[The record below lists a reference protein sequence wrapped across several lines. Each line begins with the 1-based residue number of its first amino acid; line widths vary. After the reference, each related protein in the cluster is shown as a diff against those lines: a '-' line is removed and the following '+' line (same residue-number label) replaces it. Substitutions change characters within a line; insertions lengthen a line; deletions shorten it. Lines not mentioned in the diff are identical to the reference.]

1 MARPRTGA
9 KKAQDMQ
16 AVQISLLLVFPALAI
31 VGALKDLTSY
41 TIPNWI
47 SLALVAAFVG
57 AALVVG
63 APLPVVG
70 LCLAAGL
77 GGLLLGMAMFAAGW
91 IGGGDGKLFAVCA
104 LWLGWPAIL
113 PFMLYTGLAGGALT
127 FAILAL
133 RSAWL
138 APAVAGG
145 PAWIRKLGTDGGDLP
160 YGVAIAVG
168 ALAAFPQGALTHGIL
183 G

>member
-1 MARPRTGA
+1 
-9 KKAQDMQ
+9 MQ
-16 AVQISLLLVFPALAI
+16 AIQISLLLIFPVLAI

-47 SLALVAAFVG
+47 SLTLIAAFVP
-57 AALVVG
+57 AALAVG
-63 APLPVVG
+63 APLSQIG
-70 LCLAAGL
+70 LCLAVGL
-77 GGLLLGMAMFAAGW
+77 GGLVLGMGMFAAGW

-104 LWLGWPAIL
+104 LWLGWPAAL
-113 PFMLYTGLAGGALT
+113 PFMLYTGLAGGVLT
-127 FAILAL
+127 MAILTL
-133 RSAWL
+133 RSGWL
-138 APAVAGG
+138 APVVAGG

-168 ALAAFPQGALTHGIL
+168 ALAAFPQGALALGIL

>member
-1 MARPRTGA
+1 
-9 KKAQDMQ
+9 MQ
-16 AVQISLLLVFPALAI
+16 AIQIPLLLIFPALAI

-47 SLALVAAFVG
+47 SLALIAAFVP
-57 AALVVG
+57 AALVSG
-63 APLPVVG
+63 APLGQIG
-70 LCLAAGL
+70 LCLAVGFV
-77 GGLLLGMAMFAAGW
+77 GLLMGMGMFAAGW

-104 LWLGWPAIL
+104 LWLGWPAAL

-133 RSAWL
+133 RSGWL

-145 PAWIRKLGTDGGDLP
+145 PAWLRKLGAEGGDLP
-160 YGVAIAVG
+160 YGVAIAIG
-168 ALAAFPQGALTHGIL
+168 ALVAFPQGALAHGLL

>member
-1 MARPRTGA
+1 MPAL
-9 KKAQDMQ
+9 
-16 AVQISLLLVFPALAI
+16 QIPLLLVFPALAI

-41 TIPNWI
+41 TIPNWV
-47 SLALVAAFVG
+47 SLALICAFVP

-63 APLPVVG
+63 APLAQVG
-70 LCLAAGL
+70 TCLAVGV
-77 GGLLLGMAMFAAGW
+77 GGLVLGMGMFAAGW
-91 IGGGDGKLFAVCA
+91 IGGGDGKLFAACA
-104 LWLGWPAIL
+104 LWLGWPAAL

-133 RSAWL
+133 RSGWL
-138 APAVAGG
+138 APALAGA
-145 PAWIRKLGTDGGDLP
+145 PAWVRKLGTEGGDLP

-168 ALAAFPQGALTHGIL
+168 ALAAFPQSALAHGIL

>member
-1 MARPRTGA
+1 MHTLQFAL
-9 KKAQDMQ
+9 QL
-16 AVQISLLLVFPALAI
+16 IFPALVVVA
-31 VGALKDLTSY
+31 ALKDVTSY

-47 SLALVAAFVG
+47 SLALIAAF
-57 AALVVG
+57 APIALVSG
-63 APLPVVG
+63 ASLATLG
-70 LCLAAGL
+70 LCLASGVVA
-77 GGLLLGMAMFAAGW
+77 LLVGMGMFAAGW

-145 PAWIRKLGTDGGDLP
+145 PTWIRKLGTEGGDLP